1 MTRRVKNVP
10 TSTRKA
16 VCLSIGELTWGCVG
30 MESEEA
36 CGTRRIERVENQIN
50 QQNKLE
56 NRLIRCILD
65 AGEVILKSGGE
76 INRVEDTMARM
87 CRAYGFVR
95 TDVFTITSSIV
106 ITVYTA
112 GGEILTQTRRIR
124 GYDMNLDR
132 IHQMNQLAREVCE
145 TPIEVGELERRI
157 REIQNTK
164 ELEPW
169 KMMLLYGANAAVFS
183 ATEHIFTNEIVCYAF
198 CSALGGLFLGLIRKY
213 VMPYAVDPALMG
225 NIMLLI
231 PGIPFT
237 NSIRDMLSGDTMS
250 GLLRMCECLLRTVAV
265 AAGFV
270 GVMTLLGVAGI

>member
-1 MTRRVKNVP
+1 MHPVLHHFYLFKNASHFYGSLP
-10 TSTRKA
+10 AGRNHLSSCIIIQTSTCDRLYVNIA
-16 VCLSIGELTWGCVG
+16 ALCHCDLCFRCHRCFLFAAQSARFHLLVIRTLS
-30 MESEEA
+30 
-36 CGTRRIERVENQIN
+36 
-50 QQNKLE
+50 QN
-56 NRLIRCILD
+56 
-65 AGEVILKSGGE
+65 
-76 INRVEDTMARM
+76 
-87 CRAYGFVR
+87 
-95 TDVFTITSSIV
+95 ITN
-106 ITVYTA
+106 
-112 GGEILTQTRRIR
+112 L
-124 GYDMNLDR
+124 NLDR

-183 ATEHIFTNEIVCYAF
+183 VFFGGGPAEALFGALTGMGLCLLLGATEHIFTNEIVCYAF
-198 CSALGGLFLGLIRKY
+198 CSALWGLFLGLIRKY

>member
-16 VCLSIGELTWGCVG
+16 VCLSTGELTWGCVG

-36 CGTRRIERVENQIN
+36 CGTRRTERVENQTN

-169 KMMLLYGANAAVFS
+169 KMMLYMGKCSCVFCVFRRWTGGGAVWCADRNGAV
-183 ATEHIFTNEIVCYAF
+183 
-198 CSALGGLFLGLIRKY
+198 
-213 VMPYAVDPALMG
+213 
-225 NIMLLI
+225 
-231 PGIPFT
+231 PFAWCD
-237 NSIRDMLSGDTMS
+237 RAYFY
-250 GLLRMCECLLRTVAV
+250 E
-265 AAGFV
+265 
-270 GVMTLLGVAGI
+270 

>member
-1 MTRRVKNVP
+1 
-10 TSTRKA
+10 
-16 VCLSIGELTWGCVG
+16 

-36 CGTRRIERVENQIN
+36 CGTRRTERVENQTN

-132 IHQMNQLAREVCE
+132 IHQMNQL
-145 TPIEVGELERRI
+145 
-157 REIQNTK
+157 
-164 ELEPW
+164 
-169 KMMLLYGANAAVFS
+169 
-183 ATEHIFTNEIVCYAF
+183 
-198 CSALGGLFLGLIRKY
+198 
-213 VMPYAVDPALMG
+213 
-225 NIMLLI
+225 
-231 PGIPFT
+231 
-237 NSIRDMLSGDTMS
+237 LS
-250 GLLRMCECLLRTVAV
+250 
-265 AAGFV
+265 F
-270 GVMTLLGVAGI
+270 